1 MFGDDHKAQI
11 FIAKHRPWN
20 CTVKEGVEVAITYL
34 DGDTSLAR
42 TASFLT
48 GFIVDNGYVDRPVDV
63 ATTPDAELMA
73 QGAQLAQDHRSAS
86 CHGAD
91 DTGGCLM
98 PPLRHKRE
106 GYLAKGASRQKASR

>member
-11 FIAKHRPWN
+11 FIAKHSRWN
-20 CTVKEGVEVAITYL
+20 RTVKEGAEVAVAYL

-42 TASFLT
+42 AAPILT

-63 ATTPDAELMA
+63 ATTPDAEQMA
-73 QGAQLAQDHRSAS
+73 RGAQLAQEHRCAFY
-86 CHGAD
+86 HGAD

-98 PPLRHKRE
+98 PPLRHQRE
-106 GYLAKGASRQKASR
+106 GYLAKGATRQ